1 MTEPALT
8 ATEALKWNQATN
20 DSWRK
25 LLRAHPEILA
35 LPCDI
40 MQTSSVAQL
49 LQHIV
54 AVEVRY
60 AERILGRPET
70 DYANVPYD
78 SVEAIYTTHDRAM
91 ELYRQ
96 ALDSGMDWEE
106 QIEFQTR
113 SAGVLLTSRKTI
125 LFHAFFHSIRHYA
138 QLGTLVRQH
147 GYKTGWFGDYLFMG
161 ATKLSIG
168 STVKPTADER
178 G

>member
-25 LLRAHPEILA
+25 LLTANPEILA

-49 LQHIV
+49 LQHIA

-60 AERILGRPET
+60 AERILGLPET
-70 DYANVPYD
+70 DYANVPHD
-78 SVEAIYTTHDRAM
+78 SVEAIYATHDRAM
-91 ELYRQ
+91 ELYRR

-125 LFHAFFHSIRHYA
+125 LFHALFHSIRHYA

-161 ATKLSIG
+161 ATRPQVDSA
-168 STVKPTADER
+168 VRATAD
-178 G
+178 